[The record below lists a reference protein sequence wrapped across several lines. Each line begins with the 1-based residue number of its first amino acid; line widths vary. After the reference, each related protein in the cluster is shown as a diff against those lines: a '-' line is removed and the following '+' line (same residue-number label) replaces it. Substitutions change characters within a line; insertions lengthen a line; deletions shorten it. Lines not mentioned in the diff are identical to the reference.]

1 MLVWLPRPPSLGS
14 PWIQWLVTSPNLE
27 LLSKPINFFMI
38 STPSLFLQSTCYH
51 FYLPTYCYFT
61 QNFQGNNFNRSGR
74 SGGRP
79 IGSGAGAGSRGSGGS
94 VRSASYVTS
103 TPNSRKSAP
112 NLSSMAAHAPSAH
125 PAGHNPTPATSVVPQ
140 EQLTNQLK
148 FVSPSVTAAIDLDFN
163 IDTSQ
168 IMGCNDLTAEIDLS
182 DPDLG
187 VAPIHDSQEDT
198 PMFCTPRT
206 SSRIVSIISKQ
217 SNV

>member
-1 MLVWLPRPPSLGS
+1 LYGCHALLHWGPLDSMACHIPQFRTVKTKTYQLFYDFHTIAFST
-14 PWIQWLVTSPNLE
+14 IY
-27 LLSKPINFFMI
+27 LLSF
-38 STPSLFLQSTCYH
+38 
-51 FYLPTYCYFT
+51 LPTYCYFT
-61 QNFQGNNFNRSGR
+61 QNFQGNVFNRSGR

-79 IGSGAGAGSRGSGGS
+79 IGNGAGAGSRGSGGS

-112 NLSSMAAHAPSAH
+112 NLSSMAAHTPSAH
-125 PAGHNPTPATSVVPQ
+125 PAGHNPTPATSMPQ
-140 EQLTNQLK
+140 QQLTNQLK
-148 FVSPSVTAAIDLDFN
+148 FVSPNVTAAIDLDFN

>member
-1 MLVWLPRPPSLGS
+1 MVNKNKFLNISL
-14 PWIQWLVTSPNLE
+14 L
-27 LLSKPINFFMI
+27 
-38 STPSLFLQSTCYH
+38 
-51 FYLPTYCYFT
+51 YL
-61 QNFQGNNFNRSGR
+61 FQGNVFNRSGR

-79 IGSGAGAGSRGSGGS
+79 IGNGAGAGSRGSGGS

-112 NLSSMAAHAPSAH
+112 NLSSMAAHTPSAH
-125 PAGHNPTPATSVVPQ
+125 PAGHNPTPATSMPQ
-140 EQLTNQLK
+140 QQLTNQLK
-148 FVSPSVTAAIDLDFN
+148 FVSPNVTAAIDLDFN

>member
-1 MLVWLPRPPSLGS
+1 MSFLLLYVHILFVKRYIGNKNKFLNISL
-14 PWIQWLVTSPNLE
+14 LCL
-27 LLSKPINFFMI
+27 
-38 STPSLFLQSTCYH
+38 
-51 FYLPTYCYFT
+51 
-61 QNFQGNNFNRSGR
+61 FQGNVFNRSRR
-74 SGGRP
+74 SGSRP
-79 IGSGAGAGSRGSGGS
+79 NENGARAGSNGSGGS

-112 NLSSMAAHAPSAH
+112 NLSSMAAHTPSAH
-125 PAGHNPTPATSVVPQ
+125 PAGHNPTPATSIPQ
-140 EQLTNQLK
+140 HQHTK

>member
-1 MLVWLPRPPSLGS
+1 MVATPFFTGV
-14 PWIQWLVTSPNLE
+14 PWIQWLVSHPLSNLE
-27 LLSKPINFFMI
+27 LSKTKTYQLFYDFHTIAFSTIYLLSF
-38 STPSLFLQSTCYH
+38 
-51 FYLPTYCYFT
+51 LPTYCYFT
-61 QNFQGNNFNRSGR
+61 QNFQGNVFNRSRR
-74 SGGRP
+74 SGSRP
-79 IGSGAGAGSRGSGGS
+79 NENGARAGSNGSGGS

-112 NLSSMAAHAPSAH
+112 NLSSMAAHTPSAH
-125 PAGHNPTPATSVVPQ
+125 PAGHNPTPATSIPQ
-140 EQLTNQLK
+140 HQHTK

-187 VAPIHDSQEDT
+187 VAPIHDSQEDI
-198 PMFCTPRT
+198 PMFCTPRM

>member
-1 MLVWLPRPPSLGS
+1 
-14 PWIQWLVTSPNLE
+14 
-27 LLSKPINFFMI
+27 
-38 STPSLFLQSTCYH
+38 
-51 FYLPTYCYFT
+51 
-61 QNFQGNNFNRSGR
+61 
-74 SGGRP
+74 
-79 IGSGAGAGSRGSGGS
+79 
-94 VRSASYVTS
+94 
-103 TPNSRKSAP
+103 
-112 NLSSMAAHAPSAH
+112 MAAHTPSAH
-125 PAGHNPTPATSVVPQ
+125 PAGHNPTPVTSMHPAT
-140 EQLTNQLK
+140 K

>member
-1 MLVWLPRPPSLGS
+1 MLCTYNIHKNILVNKNKFLYISL
-14 PWIQWLVTSPNLE
+14 L
-27 LLSKPINFFMI
+27 
-38 STPSLFLQSTCYH
+38 
-51 FYLPTYCYFT
+51 YL
-61 QNFQGNNFNRSGR
+61 FQGNVFNRSGR

-79 IGSGAGAGSRGSGGS
+79 NSNGAGAGSRGSGGS

-112 NLSSMAAHAPSAH
+112 NLSSMAAHTPSAH
-125 PAGHNPTPATSVVPQ
+125 PAGHNPTPATSIPQ
-140 EQLTNQLK
+140 QNQLK

-187 VAPIHDSQEDT
+187 VAPIHDSQEKH
-198 PMFCTPRT
+198 PCFVLNEPGLQRT
-206 SSRIVSIISKQ
+206 SSRIVSIIAKQ

>member
-1 MLVWLPRPPSLGS
+1 MLCTYNIHKNILVNKNKFLYISL
-14 PWIQWLVTSPNLE
+14 L
-27 LLSKPINFFMI
+27 
-38 STPSLFLQSTCYH
+38 
-51 FYLPTYCYFT
+51 YL
-61 QNFQGNNFNRSGR
+61 FQGNVFNRSGR

-79 IGSGAGAGSRGSGGS
+79 NGNGAGAGSRGSSGGS

-112 NLSSMAAHAPSAH
+112 NLSSMAAHTPSAH
-125 PAGHNPTPATSVVPQ
+125 PAGHNPTPATSIPQ
-140 EQLTNQLK
+140 QQLTNQLK

-198 PMFCTPRT
+198 PMFCAPRT

>member
-1 MLVWLPRPPSLGS
+1 MVKNKNKFLNISL
-14 PWIQWLVTSPNLE
+14 L
-27 LLSKPINFFMI
+27 
-38 STPSLFLQSTCYH
+38 
-51 FYLPTYCYFT
+51 YL
-61 QNFQGNNFNRSGR
+61 FQGNVFNRSGR

-79 IGSGAGAGSRGSGGS
+79 ISSGAGAGSRGSSGGS

-125 PAGHNPTPATSVVPQ
+125 PAGHDPTPATSVPQ
-140 EQLTNQLK
+140 QQHTNQLK
-148 FVSPSVTAAIDLDFN
+148 FVSPNVTAAIDLDFN